1 MSLFN
6 QKNFSSVLKGLT
18 GSATDM
24 GLVYKYVSGGDGQD
38 VFSVA

>member
-6 QKNFSSVLKGLT
+6 QKNFSSVLKGLM

-24 GLVYKYVSGGDGQD
+24 GFGYQYVLGGDGQD